1 MSNFRELLGFKS
13 WLGVLKR
20 YAKYAATA
28 VHAYPLIVT
37 PTEKSSRYATNDPLV
52 LKRSISKAKAIAFG
66 KYLRSTE
73 NSIK

>member
-28 VHAYPLIVT
+28 VYAYPLIFT
-37 PTEKSSRYATNDPLV
+37 LNKKRAADI
-52 LKRSISKAKAIAFG
+52 LKRSISTAKAMALG
-66 KYLRSTE
+66 NYLRNSE
-73 NSIK
+73 NSI